1 MIRILFYNFVTVNSQ
16 HNFKLCLKLYF
27 NKIILN
33 INNSFLNFLSRKF
46 LSYKN
51 NYFNWILFKNKY
63 IKIKEFIMNKYTNEN
78 KQTIRKIKLW
88 IPLILALIYIVVPI
102 DLVPDFIPIVGWRE
116 DTLFIIVGITAILI
130 MFILAILT
138 FKIITK

>member
-1 MIRILFYNFVTVNSQ
+1 
-16 HNFKLCLKLYF
+16 
-27 NKIILN
+27 
-33 INNSFLNFLSRKF
+33 
-46 LSYKN
+46 
-51 NYFNWILFKNKY
+51 
-63 IKIKEFIMNKYTNEN
+63 MNKYTNEN

-130 MFILAILT
+130 MFILAILI